1 MRTLHTLYKSTIL
14 YFFREHNPDVIIGTE
29 SWLSTD
35 INDTEI
41 FPQDYVV
48 YRKDRSERLGGGV
61 FIAIRDTIVSYKE
74 DWNCNGLCEAVWC
87 RIVDKYNTHY
97 LLGCFYD
104 PPSDCSSA
112 LSEFLSVLE
121 RQAHINNSRIVVGGD
136 FNLPYI
142 DWEHMV
148 SLTSG
153 RYQKKNQILLN
164 VLNNCGLEQLVKVP
178 TRLSQNVGNI
188 LDLVVT
194 NTPQR
199 IQSII
204 TCDGISD
211 HSAIIMQME
220 NISRRTKVKQIVK
233 LFSLADIM
241 ELNNVLYQH
250 YLDFCRM
257 AGSRTVNENWCH
269 FKESMQN
276 VDSLVPVRT
285 INVNADP
292 PGTYIQSQY

>member
-1 MRTLHTLYKSTIL
+1 MTPLPNSSPQHPENRKTEDCARNRGSLTIAVL
-14 YFFREHNPDVIIGTE
+14 NCRSIRSEARSNEFCTFVREHNPDVILGTE

-35 INDTEI
+35 INDAEI

-188 LDLVVT
+188 IDLVVA

-204 TCDGISD
+204 TCIV
-211 HSAIIMQME
+211 SA
-220 NISRRTKVKQIVK
+220 
-233 LFSLADIM
+233 
-241 ELNNVLYQH
+241 
-250 YLDFCRM
+250 
-257 AGSRTVNENWCH
+257 
-269 FKESMQN
+269 
-276 VDSLVPVRT
+276 T
-285 INVNADP
+285 I
-292 PGTYIQSQY
+292 QLL